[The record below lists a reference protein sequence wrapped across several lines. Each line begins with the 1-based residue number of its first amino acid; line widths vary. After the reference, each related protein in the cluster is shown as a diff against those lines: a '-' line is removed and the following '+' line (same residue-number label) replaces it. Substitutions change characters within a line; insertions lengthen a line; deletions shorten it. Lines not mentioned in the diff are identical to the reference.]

1 MGLDGGTIPTR
12 SDILRGQSWR
22 LANSDSGAQRA
33 LIQQTQSLPELGTW
47 DAARMD
53 ASPRVQTP
61 LWSDDAVGLGFAGSA
76 LSASMYDGA
85 CPSPPSRDAWNTVIS
100 LSGREGD
107 SAASSGLPRP
117 RRVDPSAFPAMRF
130 SRYSP
135 KEPCLTPTT
144 PF

>member
-1 MGLDGGTIPTR
+1 VVLSTEIVGFRHSISREIRTMAASQAAANALTN
-12 SDILRGQSWR
+12 
-22 LANSDSGAQRA
+22 LARA
-33 LIQQTQSLPELGTW
+33 
-47 DAARMD
+47 
-53 ASPRVQTP
+53 
-61 LWSDDAVGLGFAGSA
+61 AVGLGFAGSA